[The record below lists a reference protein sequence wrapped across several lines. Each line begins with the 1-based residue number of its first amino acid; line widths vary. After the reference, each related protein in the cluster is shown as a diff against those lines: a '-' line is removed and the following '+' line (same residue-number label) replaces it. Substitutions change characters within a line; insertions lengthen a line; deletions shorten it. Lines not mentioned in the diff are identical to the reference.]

1 MTGQACSF
9 DSLSRWTVKLRFG
22 YVSRNLTMA
31 TVRSR
36 IRTAC
41 AAFAGAALL
50 YGCASSSS
58 KRDEPAPVSTPLAG
72 MAGRQLLVLPAQYLS
87 VANPAGGWDIVP
99 SGPSLLPI
107 LDEEIADTFRKRGVR
122 ANWTF
127 AREITQSAARN
138 AGLAGDPRQL
148 SVQGIR
154 RLKPGDTPLPEPL
167 ASEIRNLVS
176 LTSARYAL
184 LPLEVHVDVR
194 GIERRGSA
202 RFLLIDARTARVT
215 WSEDIEAT
223 TTREAAIAADA
234 FTPFGFRMMSRD
246 VASKLA
252 DMVVAQ

>member
-1 MTGQACSF
+1 
-9 DSLSRWTVKLRFG
+9 
-22 YVSRNLTMA
+22 
-31 TVRSR
+31 
-36 IRTAC
+36 
-41 AAFAGAALL
+41 
-50 YGCASSSS
+50 
-58 KRDEPAPVSTPLAG
+58 

-87 VANPAGGWDIVP
+87 SGNPGGGWDILP

-107 LDEEIADTFRKRGVR
+107 LDEEIADSFRKRGVR
-122 ANWTF
+122 SNWTF

-138 AGLAGDPRQL
+138 GGLAGDPRQL

-154 RLKPGDTPLPEPL
+154 RVKPGDTPLPEPL

-176 LTSARYAL
+176 LTGARYVL
-184 LPLEVHVDVR
+184 LPLEAHVDVR

-202 RFLLIDARTARVT
+202 RFLLIDARTARVV
-215 WSEDIEAT
+215 WAEDV
-223 TTREAAIAADA
+223 EAATAHDAQIASDA